1 MSGIVR
7 KTVTYGELFAVQ
19 PSGRGLIRMELSGRE
34 IRLALEEQYGPS
46 RDHLLAVSGLRYT
59 QDPARPPGGA

>member
-1 MSGIVR
+1 
-7 KTVTYGELFAVQ
+7 VQ
-19 PSGRGLIRMELSGRE
+19 PSGRDLIRMELSGRE
-34 IRLALEEQYGPS
+34 IRLALEEQYGPG